1 MPQIDRVLR
10 SNIKLSHLHLLVA
23 LDQFRHLGRTAEF
36 LAVSR
41 PAVNKMLSEVEVM
54 LGARLFEHSTRGTE
68 PTVAGIS
75 LIRFAR
81 SVLAVPV
88 KAR

>member
-10 SNIKLSHLHLLVA
+10 SDIKLRHLHLLVA
-23 LDQFRHLGRTAEF
+23 LDRFRHLGRTAEF

-41 PAVNKMLSEVEVM
+41 PAVSRMLTEVEAM
-54 LGARLFEHSTRGTE
+54 LGDKLFEHSTRGTE

-81 SVLAVPV
+81 SVLAG
-88 KAR
+88 AG